1 MSKKIVIAALSS
13 AALFNVQAAEWS
25 LTGGLN
31 SSLTYDDNIFMR
43 ESNTQGDYHATM
55 TPTLK
60 MAYETDRSEVSLSTG
75 YVMDRYHTSSHLD
88 NDDPFF
94 KLNTAYK
101 TQRSTWGLG
110 LEFSERSSRSDAADD
125 TGDFETNSTST
136 TKSISP
142 SFSYQLTERDALSL
156 SASYSEKTYSTTDFS
171 DSKNRSVSSHWQH
184 QFTERFNGGISLS
197 ASNNKS
203 IGLLELTDD
212 DTYNLSLTSNYN
224 ISEIWGINGS
234 VGVNQLN
241 SQQTNLFGATDKTKS
256 TAPSLSINVSYKTD
270 VDQANLSI
278 SRSTSPSSTGDV
290 NEQDKISMGWSR
302 SLSETLTA
310 SIQGSYQTTNS
321 AVDSGSDE
329 RENTDISPS
338 INWQYSPDSTL
349 SLSYNYR
356 QQKESALN
364 TNARSN
370 AIMLTF
376 NYDWNGINASR

>member
-1 MSKKIVIAALSS
+1 MSKRIVLAVFSS
-13 AALFNVQAAEWS
+13 VALFNVQAADWS
-25 LTGGLN
+25 LSGGLN
-31 SSLTYDDNIFMR
+31 PSLEYDDNIFMR
-43 ESNTQGDYHATM
+43 ESNKVGDYHASM

-60 MAYETDRSEVSLSTG
+60 LAYETDNAEASLSTG
-75 YVMDRYHTSSHLD
+75 YAMDRYHTSSYLD

-110 LEFSERSSRSDAADD
+110 LNFSESSSRNDAVDD

-142 SFSYQLTERDALSL
+142 SFSYQLTERDSLSL
-156 SASYSEKTYSTTDFS
+156 STSYSEKTYSTIDFS
-171 DSKNRSVSSHWQH
+171 DSKNRSVSSHWQR
-184 QFTERFNGGISLS
+184 QFTERFNGGVSLS

-203 IGLLELTDD
+203 TGLLELTDD
-212 DTYNLSLTSNYN
+212 DTYNISLTSSYN
-224 ISEIWGINGS
+224 ISEIWDINGS

-241 SQQTNLFGATDKTKS
+241 SQQTNLLGATDKTRS
-256 TAPSLSINVSYKTD
+256 TGSSLSINVSYRTD

-278 SRSTSPSSTGDV
+278 SRSISPSSTGDV
-290 NEQDKISMGWSR
+290 NEQDKVSMGWSR
-302 SLSETLTA
+302 ALSEALTA
-310 SIQGSYQTTNS
+310 GIQGSYQTTSS
-321 AVDSGSDE
+321 AIDSGNDD
-329 RENTDISPS
+329 RENIDISPS
-338 INWQYSPDSTL
+338 INWQYSPDSTF

-364 TNARSN
+364 TNVSSH

-376 NYDWNGINASR
+376 NYNWHGINVSR

>member
-31 SSLTYDDNIFMR
+31 PSLTYDDNIFMR
-43 ESNTQGDYHATM
+43 ESNKIGDYHAIM

-60 MAYETDRSEVSLSTG
+60 MAYETDRLEASLSTG

-94 KLNTAYK
+94 KLNSAYK

-125 TGDFETNSTST
+125 TGDFETNSTYT

-184 QFTERFNGGISLS
+184 QFTERFNGGVRLS

-203 IGLLELTDD
+203 TGLLELTDD
-212 DTYNLSLTSNYN
+212 DTYNLSLTSNYKL
-224 ISEIWGINGS
+224 SEIWGINGS
-234 VGVNQLN
+234 IGVNQLN
-241 SQQTNLFGATDKTKS
+241 SQQTNSLGATDKTKS
-256 TAPSLSINVSYKTD
+256 TGSSLSINVSYKTD
-270 VDQANLSI
+270 VDQANLSL
-278 SRSTSPSSTGDV
+278 SRSISPSSTGDV
-290 NEQDKISMGWSR
+290 NEQDKLSMGWSR
-302 SLSETLTA
+302 PLSETLTA
-310 SIQGSYQTTNS
+310 SIQGSYQTTSS

-329 RENTDISPS
+329 RKNIDISPS

-349 SLSYNYR
+349 SLSYDYR

-376 NYDWNGINASR
+376 NYDWNGINVSR

>member
-31 SSLTYDDNIFMR
+31 PSLTYDDNIFMR
-43 ESNTQGDYHATM
+43 ESNTQGDYHTTM

>member
-31 SSLTYDDNIFMR
+31 PSLTYDDNVFMR
-43 ESNTQGDYHATM
+43 ESNKLGDYHATM

-75 YVMDRYHTSSHLD
+75 YVMDRYDTSSHLD

-94 KLNTAYK
+94 NLNTAYK

-125 TGDFETNSTST
+125 TGDFETNSTYT

-171 DSKNRSVSSHWQH
+171 DSKNRSLSSHWQH
-184 QFTERFNGGISLS
+184 QFTERFNGGVSLS

-203 IGLLELTDD
+203 TGLLELTDD
-212 DTYNLSLTSNYN
+212 DTYNLSLTSNYKL
-224 ISEIWGINGS
+224 SEIWDINGS

-256 TAPSLSINVSYKTD
+256 TGPSLSINVSYKTD

-278 SRSTSPSSTGDV
+278 SRSISPSSTGDV

-302 SLSETLTA
+302 PVSETLTA
-310 SIQGSYQTTNS
+310 SIQASYQTTDS
-321 AVDSGSDE
+321 AVESGSDE
-329 RENTDISPS
+329 RENIDISPS
-338 INWQYSPDSTL
+338 INWQYSPDTTL

-364 TNARSN
+364 TNASSN
-370 AIMLTF
+370 AVMLTF
-376 NYDWNGINASR
+376 NYDWNGINVSR